1 MVAFPLPNGGPSAF
15 RARLAASNGPLCL
28 PGCYDALGARLIE
41 QAGFEAVYMTGF
53 GTSASL
59 LGRPDVGLLT
69 GLEMIENARRIVS
82 AVSAPVI
89 ADADTGY
96 GNAVNVMRTI
106 RDYEQAGVA
115 GVHLEDQV
123 TPKRC
128 GHMEGKEVVSAAE
141 FAGKLRAAR
150 DARTN
155 PDFFL
160 IARTDAHATHGLDEA
175 RRRAHVALESGADA
189 LFIEA
194 LQSVD
199 EIEAIASEFAPLAPL
214 VFNWADGGKTP
225 RLTYSEIASLGFSI
239 VLMPITML
247 FAATVAM
254 RQVLEVMKRDG
265 TPVSLAGTSVDAPF
279 PSFGEF
285 TDLIGLPEFDQVR
298 ETYA

>member
-1 MVAFPLPNGGPSAF
+1 MHLLSPNSGPAAF
-15 RARLAASNGPLCL
+15 RKAMAEAKGPICL

-41 QAGFEAVYMTGF
+41 QAGFDGVYMTGF

-69 GLEMIENARRIVS
+69 GTEMIDHARRIVS
-82 AVSAPVI
+82 AVSKPVI

-96 GNAVNVMRTI
+96 GNAINVMRTI

-128 GHMEGKEVVSAAE
+128 GHMEGKEVVSATE

-150 DARTN
+150 DARSN

-160 IARTDAHATHGLDEA
+160 IARTDARATHGLDEA

-194 LQSVD
+194 LQNLD
-199 EIEAIASEFAPLAPL
+199 EIEQVAAEFASAAPL

-225 RLTYSEIASLGFSI
+225 PLSYDEIAALGFAI
-239 VLMPITML
+239 IIMPITAL
-247 FAATVAM
+247 LAATAAM
-254 RQVLEVMKRDG
+254 SKVFSVMKRDG
-265 TPVSLAGTSVDAPF
+265 TPKSLGGTTIEAKF
-279 PSFGEF
+279 PLFGDF
-285 TDLIGLPEFDQVR
+285 TDLIGLPEFDQAR
-298 ETYA
+298 QDYA

>member
-1 MVAFPLPNGGPSAF
+1 MHFLSQNSGPAAF
-15 RARLAASNGPLCL
+15 RNVMAEANGPVCL

-41 QAGFEAVYMTGF
+41 QAGFDVVYMTGF

-69 GLEMIENARRIVS
+69 GSEMMDNARRIVS
-82 AVSAPVI
+82 AVSKPVI

-96 GNAVNVMRTI
+96 GNAINVMRTI

-128 GHMEGKEVVSAAE
+128 GHMEGKEVVSATE

-150 DARTN
+150 DARSN

-160 IARTDAHATHGLDEA
+160 IARTDARATHGLDEA
-175 RRRAHVALESGADA
+175 RRRAHLALESGADA

-194 LQSVD
+194 LQNLD
-199 EIEAIASEFAPLAPL
+199 EIEKVATEFASAAPL

-225 RLTYSEIASLGFSI
+225 PLSYDEIAALGFAI
-239 VLMPITML
+239 IIMPITAL
-247 FAATVAM
+247 LAATAAM
-254 RQVLEVMKRDG
+254 SKVFSVMKRDG
-265 TPVSLAGTSVDAPF
+265 TPKALAGTTIEAKF
-279 PSFGEF
+279 PLFGEF
-285 TDLIGLPEFDQVR
+285 TDLIGLPEFDQAR
-298 ETYA
+298 QEYA